1 MLKDTVCTCG
11 MPGGWHFDDLKKASM
26 ALVLTAI
33 CDHPQINWPEN
44 AASAQETQSLWQPLR
59 PHHGTKPL
67 FTSSAVGEEQC
78 WPLLQAL
85 VIWYCRD

>member
-1 MLKDTVCTCG
+1 
-11 MPGGWHFDDLKKASM
+11 M

-67 FTSSAVGEEQC
+67 FTSSAVGEEQVSAQIEC
-78 WPLLQAL
+78 NSL
-85 VIWYCRD
+85 VVGAIGVGVLAIVAGLGYLVL